1 MAAAVVGDVVAGL
14 VAVAEVD
21 LRQALALTAG
31 LAMRPN
37 VPAGVPTADS
47 EERLK
52 NPMAGQM
59 LV

>member
-1 MAAAVVGDVVAGL
+1 MAAALAADEVAEL
-14 VAVAEVD
+14 VAVAEAD
-21 LRQALALTAG
+21 LQVLALTAG

-37 VPAGVPTADS
+37 VPADVPTADS
-47 EERLK
+47 EQRLK